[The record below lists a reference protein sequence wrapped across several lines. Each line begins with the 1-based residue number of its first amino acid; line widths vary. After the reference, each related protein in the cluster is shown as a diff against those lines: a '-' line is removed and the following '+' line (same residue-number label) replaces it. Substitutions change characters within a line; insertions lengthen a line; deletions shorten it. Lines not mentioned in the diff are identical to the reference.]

1 MGKTQ
6 TKIPVSISA
15 AQARSNLGQIIRRAS
30 GKNPERFVIGLRGEP
45 KVIVMG
51 LEDYLDT
58 IAPEH
63 PVMAEIR
70 AISKANGTDKLT
82 MDDID
87 AEIAAYRAEQ
97 RALDADS
104 VRIA

>member
-1 MGKTQ
+1 MSSSTQ
-6 TKIPVSISA
+6 IPRSITA
-15 AQARSNLGQIIRRAS
+15 AEARSNLGQIIRRAS
-30 GKNPERFVIGLRGEP
+30 GKNPERFVIGLRVGP
-45 KVIVMG
+45 KAILMG

-63 PVMAEIR
+63 PVMAKIR
-70 AISKANGTDKLT
+70 AISKANGADKLS
-82 MDDID
+82 MDEID

-104 VRIA
+104 VRVA